1 MFELSVALSGHVL
14 IEKRRSLVMSSMRI
28 VLVDPLGDVLFSGES
43 CLGRGAESPVASCDV
58 NEPEPEPEADVDVYS
73 DCPQT
78 LRSGG
83 SGIFPVGKPGERA
96 A

>member
-1 MFELSVALSGHVL
+1 
-14 IEKRRSLVMSSMRI
+14 MSSTRI

-43 CLGRGAESPVASCDV
+43 WLASGPASPPA
-58 NEPEPEPEADVDVYS
+58 NHEANAAEPEDDEED

-78 LRSGG
+78 LRSGE
-83 SGIFPVGKPGERA
+83 SGIFPVERAKPATNANDTHERLAGTKRDERA